1 MIGGKWRSRRLNFD
15 AAEGLRPTTDRTRE
29 TLFNWI
35 APFTLNAH
43 CLDVFSGSGALG
55 LEALSR
61 GADKVVF
68 LEANRHAAQ
77 SIQQNLQ
84 ILNAEN
90 GTVVNTEA
98 IKWLNATPPTPFN
111 IIFLDPPFHQQLLTP
126 SFQLLTEKGWLEK
139 EALIYVERE
148 KELANINV
156 PESWQIQKEKQAGQV
171 LFQLYRLVE
180 QDKK

>member
-1 MIGGKWRSRRLNFD
+1 
-15 AAEGLRPTTDRTRE
+15 
-29 TLFNWI
+29 
-35 APFTLNAH
+35 
-43 CLDVFSGSGALG
+43 
-55 LEALSR
+55 
-61 GADKVVF
+61 
-68 LEANRHAAQ
+68 
-77 SIQQNLQ
+77 
-84 ILNAEN
+84 
-90 GTVVNTEA
+90 
-98 IKWLNATPPTPFN
+98 
-111 IIFLDPPFHQQLLTP
+111 LLTP